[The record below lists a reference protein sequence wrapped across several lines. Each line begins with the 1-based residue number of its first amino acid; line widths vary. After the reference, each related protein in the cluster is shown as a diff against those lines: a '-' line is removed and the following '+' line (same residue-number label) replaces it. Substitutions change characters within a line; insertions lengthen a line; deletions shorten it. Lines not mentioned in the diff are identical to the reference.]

1 MNGHRSNLARHTSA
15 AIVALIAGLAGL
27 SLPMSNTAWAQTSGF
42 KAADSHAVIVTADK
56 VSLRCGASDFH
67 YKIGDAAKGAMLK
80 ADGEDG
86 PWTRVTLPA
95 TIHAFVKA
103 EQASLA
109 GDSVELK
116 DASKLWAPNATAGLK
131 ASWKPL
137 LADALGSGTKLKMI
151 ETVKD
156 GDAVIGY
163 LVAAPDTARGF
174 IATKDIR
181 KATPEEAGVKPETK
195 PETKPEAKPETKPE
209 TKTESKPEGKPA
221 DGTVTIAEPQVV
233 PGAEPPAKLDQGATP
248 TDSAKPTE
256 TAKPELQ
263 PEGQNRRVGTYAQL
277 DAAFKQVLKQTEG
290 EPEYA
295 PLLAEFDRAAAET
308 TNPRVKRQIE
318 QRRKAVE
325 LQKRIAESKRA
336 VEDAQRQAD
345 ERSKQA
351 AIKIAELEA
360 QRVYTIIGLLTPSS
374 VYDGV
379 NLPLMYRVQSVG
391 GSSPRT
397 LGYIKPKTEMLLE
410 SKLGMAVGIIGE
422 AAMDR
427 DLMLN
432 VITPVRVDVLQGVDL
447 SLPRSAP
454 ETPASPQ

>member
-1 MNGHRSNLARHTSA
+1 MNGYRSNIARHTSA

-27 SLPMSNTAWAQTSGF
+27 SLPMGNTAWAQTSGF

-103 EQASLA
+103 EQATLA

-137 LADALGSGTKLKMI
+137 LADALASGTKLKMI

-163 LVAAPDTARGF
+163 LVAAPETARGF

-181 KATPEEAGVKPETK
+181 KATPEEAGVKPEAK
-195 PETKPEAKPETKPE
+195 PAESKPAETKPEVKTETKP
-209 TKTESKPEGKPA
+209 TENKPA

-233 PGAEPPAKLDQGATP
+233 PGATPQSQPGEPAKLDQGAT
-248 TDSAKPTE
+248 PTE

-277 DAAFKQVLKQTEG
+277 DAAFKQVLRQTEG

-308 TNPRVKRQIE
+308 NNPRVKRQIE
-318 QRRKAVE
+318 QRRKAVK

-447 SLPRSAP
+447 SLPTTPSSA
-454 ETPASPQ
+454 TANPQ

>member
-1 MNGHRSNLARHTSA
+1 MNGHRSNVARHSSA
-15 AIVALIAGLAGL
+15 AIVALFAGLAGL
-27 SLPMSNTAWAQTSGF
+27 TLPIANSAWAQTSGF

-86 PWTRVTLPA
+86 SWTRVTLPA
-95 TIHAFVKA
+95 SIHAFVKA
-103 EQASLA
+103 EQATLV

-137 LADALGSGTKLKMI
+137 LADALGSGTKLKLV
-151 ETVKD
+151 ESVKD
-156 GDAVIGY
+156 GDALIGY
-163 LVAAPDTARGF
+163 LVAAPDTARGY
-174 IATKDIR
+174 IPTKDIR
-181 KATPEEAGVKPETK
+181 KATPEESGVKPEAK
-195 PETKPEAKPETKPE
+195 PETKPEAKPEAKPE
-209 TKTESKPEGKPA
+209 TKPA

-233 PGAEPPAKLDQGATP
+233 PGTTPTEPSKLDQGATP
-248 TDSAKPTE
+248 GEVAKPTE
-256 TAKPELQ
+256 VLKPEVQ

-277 DAAFKQVLKQTEG
+277 DAAFKQVLKQTQG

-308 TNPRVKRQIE
+308 NNPRVKRQIE

-336 VEDAQRQAD
+336 VEEAQRQAD

-432 VITPVRVDVLQGVDL
+432 VITPVRVDVLQGVDV
-447 SLPRSAP
+447 SLPTTPSA
-454 ETPASPQ
+454 TANPQ